1 MKPLD
6 RIILLII
13 ALLASYQ
20 VVQGIDGLNNMAIA
34 CYTIAFGVIVIASL
48 LMIILGLEV
57 LDAPVVVI
65 ASTLIPLSLALGLIS
80 QFLHKILIPY
90 GIFIV
95 AGFAAIVITRYVG
108 PRKLAVVI
116 LTIAHGV
123 AGLTI
128 SFLPFVFAL
137 QGKVPSGFAF
147 VGIGG
152 MLIGLGGL
160 LLSFLKAGKPLLS
173 RKRILTVFPG
183 LLLLTTAAFVAGF
196 AFI

>member
-6 RIILLII
+6 RILLLIT

-20 VVQGIDGLNNMAIA
+20 VVQGIAGLSSMAIA
-34 CYTIAFGVIVIASL
+34 CYTIGFGVIVIASL
-48 LMIILGLEV
+48 MMLILGFEV
-57 LDAPVVVI
+57 LDSPLVVI
-65 ASTLIPLSLALGLIS
+65 ASTLIPLSLALGLVA
-80 QFLHKILIPY
+80 QFIRPILIPY
-90 GIFIV
+90 GIFTVMGFLAIV
-95 AGFAAIVITRYVG
+95 ATRLVG
-108 PRKLAVVI
+108 PKKLAVITLAVV
-116 LTIAHGV
+116 HGV

-128 SFLPFVFAL
+128 FFLPIVIAFQAKTP
-137 QGKVPSGFAF
+137 GGFAW

-173 RKRILTVFPG
+173 RGRILAVFPG

-196 AFI
+196 TFV